1 MKKAALCTCILL
13 SLQGTAQQHAF
24 KNITAKD
31 FSKYSAYFLKKLA
44 ADSVKHYILE
54 DSLFIVG
61 SDTSYFP
68 TDIPTGK
75 FIQLVG
81 CRDDNCYSLRLKRIN
96 YTTVE
101 YELAIT
107 RNWKQTTTEEGNIT
121 LGAGFYL
128 ASEIDEDQNGNAY
141 SSIAYYGKG
150 KQCSLTVRVGSAHGA
165 VLVKLSRACADKK
178 EDIPLHSSPLL
189 WEK

>member
-1 MKKAALCTCILL
+1 MKKADLCICILL
-13 SLQGTAQQHAF
+13 SLQGAAQQYVF
-24 KNITAKD
+24 KNVTVKD
-31 FSKYSAYFLKKLA
+31 SSKYSTYFLKKLA
-44 ADSVKHYILE
+44 ADSVQHYILE

-68 TDIPTGK
+68 TDIPTGR
-75 FIQLVG
+75 FLQLVG
-81 CRDDNCYSLRLKRIN
+81 CRDNNCYSLRLKRIN

-107 RNWKQTTTEEGNIT
+107 RNWKQTTTEKGDIT

-128 ASEIDEDQNGNAY
+128 ASEIDEDHNGNAY
-141 SSIAYYGKG
+141 SSTAYYGRG
-150 KQCSLTVRVGSAHGA
+150 KKCSLTVRIGKAQGA
-165 VLVKLSRACADKK
+165 LLVRLSRSCADKK
-178 EDIPLHSSPLL
+178 SDIHLERSPLL